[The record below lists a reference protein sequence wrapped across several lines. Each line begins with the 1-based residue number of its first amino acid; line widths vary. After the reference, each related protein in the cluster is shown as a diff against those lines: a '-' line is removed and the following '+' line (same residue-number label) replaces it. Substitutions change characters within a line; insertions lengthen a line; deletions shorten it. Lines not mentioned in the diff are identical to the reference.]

1 MNSPIHFSNAK
12 ISNHDI
18 YSSLINNNCRKYL
31 TTEFNVLSDLLLKF
45 KRKIGKDQIQI
56 RDTIRQFI
64 TKYYTEY
71 YSNEHGS

>member
-12 ISNHDI
+12 IFNHDN
-18 YSSLINNNCRKYL
+18 YSSLINNTCRKYL

-56 RDTIRQFI
+56 RDTIRLFI